1 METIKLSF
9 EEWMDVC
16 YALSS
21 KKRQF
26 EEIGLEKEAKNMERI
41 RMLISVQLL

>member
-1 METIKLSF
+1 METVKLSF

-16 YALSS
+16 YALGS
-21 KKRQF
+21 KERELK
-26 EEIGLEKEAKNMERI
+26 EMGLEERAKNMERI